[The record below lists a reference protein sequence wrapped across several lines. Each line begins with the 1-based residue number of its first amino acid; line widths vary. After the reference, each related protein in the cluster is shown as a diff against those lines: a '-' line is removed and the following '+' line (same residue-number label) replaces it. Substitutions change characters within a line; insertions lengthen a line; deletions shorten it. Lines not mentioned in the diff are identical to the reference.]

1 MLLIIY
7 DASCC
12 HHSCSH
18 DMIWQSKKDFYWMY
32 HKCRHRKACD
42 CCLDHLKWIVH
53 FEMYYI
59 CWLVMVA
66 FGYPCSSQTD
76 FDNLKREKMNWI
88 TKCTI
93 CFEIAWTHCCNDK
106 MSHKLFFDR
115 STGNNSVYNPTAYI
129 CNKTVFPLMYRF
141 HMLTYDNNLTKKKTE
156 EFQPVF
162 FIKMPSQTYILQF
175 QLFDRPFTNAHW
187 ILCYRWLLQP
197 ALYRLESIWNLRHWK
212 KIKLI
217 FTEFSA

>member
-76 FDNLKREKMNWI
+76 FDNLKREKMYWI

-129 CNKTVFPLMYRF
+129 CNKTVFPLMCRF

-162 FIKMPSQTYILQF
+162 LSKCQARLTFYNSNCLISHSRMLIEYCATDDFYNLHYIGLNPSEI
-175 QLFDRPFTNAHW
+175 
-187 ILCYRWLLQP
+187 
-197 ALYRLESIWNLRHWK
+197 
-212 KIKLI
+212 
-217 FTEFSA
+217 